1 VRLEITWAMV
11 VFKRSHPG
19 EVVLDMEVGSEVKL
33 W

>member
-1 VRLEITWAMV
+1 MRVTWAMV
-11 VFKRSHPG
+11 VFKRSHPE